1 MIANATLLEGKGG
14 AHVRRPS
21 RAHALVAAP
30 WLRYNLAMSAIPS
43 DSGVRAVAE
52 SPETGVS
59 IPRLYRVVLVNDD
72 YTPMDFVV
80 DVLER
85 FFHMERMSATQVM
98 LCVHIQG
105 KGVCG
110 VYPYEIAET
119 KVDQVTRYARRHQ
132 HPLLC
137 TMEEN

>member
-1 MIANATLLEGKGG
+1 MLRNHLCVFVAVLGLGYNRTMSSSPADG
-14 AHVRRPS
+14 HVRTVSERP
-21 RAHALVAAP
+21 AP
-30 WLRYNLAMSAIPS
+30 DAR
-43 DSGVRAVAE
+43 
-52 SPETGVS
+52 T
-59 IPRLYRVVLVNDD
+59 PRLYRVVLVNDD

-85 FFHMERMSATQVM
+85 FFHMERLSATQIM
-98 LCVHIQG
+98 LRVHTQG

-137 TMEEN
+137 TMEET

>member
-1 MIANATLLEGKGG
+1 VPAPCF
-14 AHVRRPS
+14 HP
-21 RAHALVAAP
+21 LVAAP
-30 WLRYNLAMSAIPS
+30 GLRYNLAMSAIPS
-43 DSGVRAVAE
+43 DDSVRAITE
-52 SPETGVS
+52 GPETGVHV
-59 IPRLYRVVLVNDD
+59 PRLYRVVLINDD

-80 DVLER
+80 EVLER
-85 FFHMERMSATQVM
+85 FFHMERMSATKVM

-110 VYPYEIAET
+110 VYPHQIAET

>member
-1 MIANATLLEGKGG
+1 MLPSLRGKGG